1 MEKTVVRVLL
11 DHQGLLV
18 SKVHPEIADPKVKGV
33 HQDHLVRLGLKVQK
47 EKWVLT
53 EDLAGLG
60 LPVPQDPQEIE
71 EHQDCQDRRAQ

>member
-1 MEKTVVRVLL
+1 MVVRVLL

-18 SKVHPEIADPKVKGV
+18 SKVHLETEAPKVKGV
-33 HQDHLVRLGLKVQK
+33 HQDHLVHLGLKVQK

-53 EDLAGLG
+53 EDLAEPG

-71 EHQDCQDRRAQ
+71 EHQDCQDRQDQ

>member
-18 SKVHPEIADPKVKGV
+18 SKVHLETEAPKVKGV
-33 HQDHLVRLGLKVQK
+33 HQDPLVHLGLKVQK
-47 EKWVLT
+47 EKWALT
-53 EDLAGLG
+53 EDLAELG

-71 EHQDCQDRRAQ
+71 EHQDYQGRLAQ